1 MQVRILNDDLEVI
14 WVKTESGGLT
24 SLSFRRDGTIETII
38 GELEKAL
45 QWAREEATL
54 PDSLTPYLAS
64 SQAIDEFVT
73 EKSLC

>member
-24 SLSFRRDGTIETII
+24 SLSFRRDGTIEII
-38 GELEKAL
+38 IDKLEKAL
-45 QWAREEATL
+45 QWAREEATQ
-54 PDSLTPYLAS
+54 PDSLNLPIAS
-64 SQAIDEFVT
+64 SQAIDEYVT